1 MLLNCGA
8 GEDSWVSERRSNW
21 SILKEISPEY
31 SLEGLMLKLKLQY
44 FGHLIQ
50 RANSSEKIL
59 MLGKIEGRRRGWQRM
74 RWLNGITDSVNI
86 SLSKLWETVKDRKDC
101 MLQSMGSQR
110 VEYGL
115 VTEQHQEWQSSTWWV
130 CSISKERRRDLKR
143 QLAKFALGVLSGWL
157 WTSWIYSFNK

>member
-1 MLLNCGA
+1 
-8 GEDSWVSERRSNW
+8 
-21 SILKEISPEY
+21 
-31 SLEGLMLKLKLQY
+31 
-44 FGHLIQ
+44 
-50 RANSSEKIL
+50 
-59 MLGKIEGRRRGWQRM
+59 M

-157 WTSWIYSFNK
+157 